1 MNHDDFRRLM
11 RDRRADVQPDAF
23 FVERVIAN
31 LPGAEDFAFAWAA
44 RRVIPVTLGLA
55 AILALAIFVVE
66 KPASSQATTSTTSQD
81 PLEWLLQ

>member
-1 MNHDDFRRLM
+1 M
-11 RDRRADVQPDAF
+11 RDRRADVRPDPF

-31 LPGAEDFAFAWAA
+31 LPRAQDFAFAWAA

-55 AILALAIFVVE
+55 AVLALAIFVVE
-66 KPASSQATTSTTSQD
+66 KPAPTTATATAASQD